1 MKAHT
6 HKKTQLNSKFGNKIE
21 EISQIT
27 VWGQSNGNRG
37 EKKSRENSRT
47 SILQII
53 GITQRE
59 TEDIKKESF
68 KK

>member
-1 MKAHT
+1 MKAQI
-6 HKKTQLNSKFGNKIE
+6 KKKNTQQQVGKVKLKKYPRK
-21 EISQIT
+21 QCR
-27 VWGQSNGNRG
+27 NRG

-47 SILQII
+47 SNLQII

-59 TEDIKKESF
+59 TENMKKESS